1 VVLVVDEVA
10 EGGEENRK
18 ECGRKQRMNRQKEG
32 GKGRNGGS
40 WKEGKREG
48 EVWTKG
54 KGKGL
59 KEFFKTEW
67 SSNI

>member
-1 VVLVVDEVA
+1 MRQKAKDGLT
-10 EGGEENRK
+10 EGGRE
-18 ECGRKQRMNRQKEG
+18 GRD
-32 GKGRNGGS
+32 GGS
-40 WKEGKREG
+40 QREGRREG

-67 SSNI
+67 NSNT

>member
-1 VVLVVDEVA
+1 MRGEQKSVRQKAKDGLT
-10 EGGEENRK
+10 EGGRE
-18 ECGRKQRMNRQKEG
+18 GRD
-32 GKGRNGGS
+32 GGS
-40 WKEGKREG
+40 RREGRREG

-67 SSNI
+67 SSNR